1 MNERDGIKPAFDK
14 NNIPI
19 CFACNSGFHLY
30 TSVAVQSI
38 YENKS
43 SEFNYDILILYE
55 DLNDDVIE
63 KFRKMSNENFFV
75 RLFNVKNY
83 VKNIEEKIG
92 DSTNRSKVVYYRF
105 FVPRIFSNYEKIIY
119 LDSDL
124 VCNVDIAELYD
135 FDIER
140 FCIAAVNDL
149 YMRMLLIIRPNWMS
163 YLKYTLGMEEPNRYF
178 QSGVMIFNVKEI
190 LAQNIEEELL
200 NRLREIKEPLIVDQD
215 IYNSVCQTTVKF
227 ISPEWNYDRN
237 TELLIKEIEIKDEE
251 LEKIISELETIKRSP
266 RIIHYAGSM
275 KPWDYPL
282 ISFADIWK
290 TYAEKSPFFGDLKQK
305 YPLIFE

>member
-1 MNERDGIKPAFDK
+1 MD
-14 NNIPI
+14 
-19 CFACNSGFHLY
+19 
-30 TSVAVQSI
+30 
-38 YENKS
+38 
-43 SEFNYDILILYE
+43 
-55 DLNDDVIE
+55 
-63 KFRKMSNENFFV
+63 
-75 RLFNVKNY
+75 
-83 VKNIEEKIG
+83 KNIEEKIG